1 MIEAVMTL
9 HRYATSWRS
18 VLFAVATCIASCQA
32 FDWQASHSVAVLGNY
47 LYIHG
52 GRTTRQVAGQDAGWS
67 PENTTWAIPID
78 RSWSVGSG
86 SFEKYAIEDPDFV
99 STARPAMWPDPSGTR
114 MYTWG
119 GASIDEKANRNSNE
133 PRLTTFV
140 RESNT
145 SAGGKWERGRD
156 KPKASSGQELIH
168 RTHLGSWTSCNG
180 LGFYMG
186 GYLFTATDNSTEL
199 WGTKKRTLPGL
210 LIYDMKD
217 GTWTNQTADAFGQGA
232 RRGTHLDGYAVCL
245 PTLGTKNQGIV
256 VLTAGRQATVNNDG
270 DSEPV
275 PMDRVTFYD
284 IGTRTWHTQKTT
296 GVQTPS
302 QGRRRGCAVAA
313 TDATS
318 RDRTGAYEIFMFGG
332 LGITPAD
339 LWVLTVPGFRWFQA
353 PPTGLPPTARSSLD
367 CAVAGRAQRQMI
379 AVGGDDENKSA
390 ADAWDRPDDWPRNMQ
405 VLDLTSLEWS
415 GDYAA
420 DAPPYRPP
428 AMVADWNRDGGL
440 AGVQWEDPSTRA
452 LFADVLDGRPGDGQQ
467 GRSPPSAGGAPTDS
481 SGSAETGGTD
491 VAAIAGG
498 VAGGVGAVLVAA
510 AAGFYFCWYRP
521 RRRRVGEPAVEDV
534 GGPGRGQWHQA
545 PEVVQDVQ
553 RPQKYQGGLKDMAGS
568 PVAQAE
574 LESSCTPPV
583 HELDMY
589 TRRHELA

>member
-1 MIEAVMTL
+1 MSNI
-9 HRYATSWRS
+9 SK
-18 VLFAVATCIASCQA
+18 
-32 FDWQASHSVAVLGNY
+32 DVAVLGNY

-67 PENTTWAIPID
+67 PD
-78 RSWSVGSG
+78 KSWSVGSG

-296 GVQTPS
+296 GAQTPS
-302 QGRRRGCAVAA
+302 QGRRRGCA
-313 TDATS
+313 
-318 RDRTGAYEIFMFGG
+318 
-332 LGITPAD
+332 
-339 LWVLTVPGFRWFQA
+339 
-353 PPTGLPPTARSSLD
+353 
-367 CAVAGRAQRQMI
+367 
-379 AVGGDDENKSA
+379 
-390 ADAWDRPDDWPRNMQ
+390 
-405 VLDLTSLEWS
+405 
-415 GDYAA
+415 
-420 DAPPYRPP
+420 
-428 AMVADWNRDGGL
+428 
-440 AGVQWEDPSTRA
+440 
-452 LFADVLDGRPGDGQQ
+452 
-467 GRSPPSAGGAPTDS
+467 
-481 SGSAETGGTD
+481 
-491 VAAIAGG
+491 
-498 VAGGVGAVLVAA
+498 
-510 AAGFYFCWYRP
+510 
-521 RRRRVGEPAVEDV
+521 
-534 GGPGRGQWHQA
+534 
-545 PEVVQDVQ
+545 
-553 RPQKYQGGLKDMAGS
+553 
-568 PVAQAE
+568 
-574 LESSCTPPV
+574 
-583 HELDMY
+583 
-589 TRRHELA
+589 